1 LARPLP
7 GTTGFVQSGLR
18 VLVVDD
24 SPDVR
29 MAVRFGLEVDDRFAE
44 VVEAAN
50 GADAIE
56 AAAGGRPDVILL
68 DEQMPGMSGTE
79 ALPALRNAV
88 PDARIVVFSAVAEHL
103 EIDLRASA
111 ADAVVA
117 KGCDF
122 LDLFDAL
129 AGV

>member
-1 LARPLP
+1 
-7 GTTGFVQSGLR
+7 VQSGLR

-56 AAAGGRPDVILL
+56 AAADGQPDVILL

-79 ALPALRNAV
+79 ALPALRSAV
-88 PDARIVVFSAVAEHL
+88 PEARIVVFSAVAEHL
-103 EIDLRASA
+103 EIDLRAPGA
-111 ADAVVA
+111 ADAVVP
-117 KGCDF
+117 KGGDF